1 MFYLPFILHAIDVSA
16 LSHEGRAT
24 RFSVNPRCSHV
35 WVLVR

>member
-1 MFYLPFILHAIDVSA
+1 MFFLPFILPTIDTSA
-16 LSHEGRAT
+16 LSHEGWAA